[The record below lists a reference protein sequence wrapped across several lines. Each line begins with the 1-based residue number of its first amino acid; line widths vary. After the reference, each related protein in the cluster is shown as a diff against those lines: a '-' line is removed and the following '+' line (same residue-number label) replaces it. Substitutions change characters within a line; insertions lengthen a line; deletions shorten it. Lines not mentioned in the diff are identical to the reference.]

1 MDGII
6 FDVDGTLWD
15 STDFVAESR
24 NQAIHENSDLDIEI
38 NRTVLSNLFGKTM
51 DEICNALFPQ
61 LSAEEKERL
70 GSLCFEYENRF
81 LETNPGQLYD
91 GVADTI
97 KELAKHTDLYI
108 VSNCQCGYIEVF
120 LKTTGLSPYIKDYL
134 CFGQTLTSKGQTIR
148 TLMMKN
154 HLEDVVYVGDTQ
166 GDADAC
172 QKADVPMI
180 YVSYGFGTVKEPFLT
195 IHRFDELLEIDFDSH
210 IAKPIP

>member
-15 STDFVAESR
+15 STDSVAESW

-70 GSLCFEYENRF
+70 GSFCFEYENRF
-81 LETNPGQLYD
+81 LETKPGQLYD
-91 GVADTI
+91 SVADTI

-134 CFGQTLTSKGQTIR
+134 CFGQTLTSKGQTIH
-148 TLMMKN
+148 TLMKKN

-166 GDADAC
+166 GDANAC
-172 QKADVPMI
+172 KEADVPFI
-180 YVSYGFGTVKEPFLT
+180 FAEYGFGEVPEAKRRIAAFS
-195 IHRFDELLEIDFDSH
+195 ELLDCFS
-210 IAKPIP
+210 PT

>member
-15 STDFVAESR
+15 STDSVAESW

-97 KELAKHTDLYI
+97 KELAKHTNLYI

-134 CFGQTLTSKGQTIR
+134 CFGQTLTSKGRTIR
-148 TLMMKN
+148 TLMTKN

-166 GDADAC
+166 GDANAC
-172 QKADVPMI
+172 IEANVPFI
-180 YVSYGFGTVKEPFLT
+180 FAEYGFGEVPDAKRRIAAFT
-195 IHRFDELLEIDFDSH
+195 ELLDCFSPT
-210 IAKPIP
+210 K

>member
-15 STDFVAESR
+15 STDSVAESW

-120 LKTTGLSPYIKDYL
+120 LKTTGLNPYIKDHL

-166 GDADAC
+166 GDANAC
-172 QKADVPMI
+172 KEANVPFI
-180 YVSYGFGTVKEPFLT
+180 FAEYGFGEVPDAKRRIAAFT
-195 IHRFDELLEIDFDSH
+195 ELLNCF
-210 IAKPIP
+210 APTK

>member
-15 STDFVAESR
+15 STDSVAESW

-97 KELAKHTDLYI
+97 KELAKHTNLYI

-134 CFGQTLTSKGQTIR
+134 CFGQTLTSKGRTIR
-148 TLMMKN
+148 TLMTKN

-166 GDADAC
+166 GDANAC
-172 QKADVPMI
+172 IEANVPFI
-180 YVSYGFGTVKEPFLT
+180 FAEYGFGEVPDAKRRIAAFT
-195 IHRFDELLEIDFDSH
+195 ELLNCF
-210 IAKPIP
+210 APTK